1 MTSPIISIFGNKI
14 FSEILH
20 EIKLFTDFKIKYY
33 EDLDL
38 CLKDSERQNLLTVF
52 FVKKQ
57 DINLFK
63 NIKVN
68 NFPYIFITNFSI
80 LKDKFLNDISEQ
92 LFLPFDI
99 LEFKK
104 KIILLIAKNEFKK
117 NSLIK
122 IGDYTID
129 KNERKILK
137 KNLELRLSEKEINF
151 LILFSKNKKPI
162 NRSVVLK
169 NVWKYSSE
177 SETHTIET
185 HIHRLRKKILEKFG
199 DKNFIKNNNKGY
211 YI

>member
-80 LKDKFLNDISEQ
+80 LKDKFL
-92 LFLPFDI
+92 
-99 LEFKK
+99 
-104 KIILLIAKNEFKK
+104 
-117 NSLIK
+117 
-122 IGDYTID
+122 Y
-129 KNERKILK
+129 
-137 KNLELRLSEKEINF
+137 
-151 LILFSKNKKPI
+151 
-162 NRSVVLK
+162 
-169 NVWKYSSE
+169 
-177 SETHTIET
+177 
-185 HIHRLRKKILEKFG
+185 
-199 DKNFIKNNNKGY
+199 
-211 YI
+211 